1 MSFAILDFLR
11 RQRLLDESIE
21 VSATPLAGGF
31 WNDNFRIRGPGIDWV
46 VKRYRKEH
54 RESLFPNLPGA
65 EARALSLLH
74 PIQVAPTRVAFFEK
88 TEKNPLLVY
97 QYWPGQVWKK
107 DVVPI
112 ARLLHRLHALPVAR
126 SDFRALPVDAAGI
139 LAQGDRLLEGLQ
151 PAPMVERLRRLRP
164 TPVTG
169 PPLLRP
175 ALVHTDVGAGNLI
188 AGPQGVRLIDW
199 QCPGIG
205 DPAEDLWAFLSP
217 AFHILF
223 EHAPLTRTESELFIK
238 TYGEVDTAARLAHLS
253 PYFAYRMTAYC
264 CRRALELGG
273 KEDTISQRYKEAAAV
288 QTETLSPPGRDA

>member
-11 RQRLLDESIE
+11 LQHLLEERIE

-31 WNDNFRIRGPGIDWV
+31 WNDNFRVRGPGIDWV

-65 EARALSLLH
+65 EARALSVLQ
-74 PIQVAPTRVAFFEK
+74 PIQVAPARVAFFEQA
-88 TEKNPLLVY
+88 EEYPVLVY

-112 ARLLHRLHALPVAR
+112 ARLLRRLHALPVAR
-126 SDFRALPVDAAGI
+126 SEFRTLPVEATGI
-139 LAQGDRLLEGLQ
+139 LAQGDCLLDGL
-151 PAPMVERLRRLRP
+151 PPTDMVERLRLRRP
-164 TPVTG
+164 APVTG
-169 PPLLRP
+169 PPLQQP

-223 EHAPLTRTESELFIK
+223 EHAPLTRMESECFVK
-238 TYGEVDTAARLAHLS
+238 TYDEAGTTARLAHLS

-264 CRRALELGG
+264 CRRALELAG
-273 KEDTISQRYKEAAAV
+273 KEDTISQRYRRAAAV
-288 QTETLSPPGRDA
+288 QTETLSPTGRDA